1 MDFLVEE
8 WFVVKLVFFV
18 LGIESLED
26 SVVVEVFVLLIAI
39 NAVFVNI
46 LR

>member
-18 LGIESLED
+18 LGIESPED
-26 SVVVEVFVLLIAI
+26 SIVVEVFVLLIAI

-46 LR
+46 LG